1 MAMPDS
7 QGIHNVSDQ
16 VRIKYRVKILKT
28 YYFRLEFLYKS
39 ELRILY
45 CMKTYWNFQ
54 IRILL
59 NLEELQYN
67 PHY

>member
-7 QGIHNVSDQ
+7 QGIPPYQ
-16 VRIKYRVKILKT
+16 ERIKYLVQILKT
-28 YYFRLEFLYKS
+28 YHFQSGFLYKS

-54 IRILL
+54 NRILL